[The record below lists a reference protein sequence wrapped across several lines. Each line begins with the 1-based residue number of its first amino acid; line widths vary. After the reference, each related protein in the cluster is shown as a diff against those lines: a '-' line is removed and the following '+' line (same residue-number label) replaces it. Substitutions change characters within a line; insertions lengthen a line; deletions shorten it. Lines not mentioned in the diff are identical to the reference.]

1 MKPIL
6 DEQCSWLATAREVA
20 DLEYQSRTI
29 VRDLSILKSKTI
41 DLQIQMSRLML
52 KHSIINI
59 VFSSGDETADGTD
72 KSMQE
77 VIESEV
83 HVLIRDIANVRRQV
97 ATLGHNQEMIDLRK
111 LMLIKSMKDQ
121 PEYSFRLVARMA
133 RV

>member
-1 MKPIL
+1 
-6 DEQCSWLATAREVA
+6 
-20 DLEYQSRTI
+20 
-29 VRDLSILKSKTI
+29 
-41 DLQIQMSRLML
+41 ML